1 MAAAS
6 HWSAQAGT
14 GLSLVSYDSLP
25 GISCFRRVRQDLN
38 VGFMGVGC
46 LAGGWREGQLG
57 MKLKLGDM
65 QFPPDVFGFKYC
77 LLFDKRETMQLFK
90 HSLI

>member
-14 GLSLVSYDSLP
+14 GLSLVGYDSLP
-25 GISCFRRVRQDLN
+25 GISCFRRVRLDLN

-46 LAGGWREGQLG
+46 LVGGCREGQLG

-65 QFPPDVFGFKYC
+65 QFWVKILSPVRQTRDNVVV
-77 LLFDKRETMQLFK
+77 
-90 HSLI
+90 